1 MSKGGKRAKSASKRR
16 PSPQQKNP
24 PPEKRSPRQK
34 QELSWVEKMI
44 VTLVKASP
52 FLFLGSCVIELV
64 VSFAGNITLVITAVG
79 PLLIAVIAAVSEDL
93 FKADKDDE
101 KPGEDDGLFDRIA
114 MGGRNIGYRIWT
126 NTRLTVLFAA
136 VAVLL
141 GSTALAAVHTGGH
154 ALNAAKEVVNR
165 LTAYEEPA
173 ADAGDTPHV
182 SPDPSSIVEEP
193 APEMPEEQTLEAVPG
208 QYVRL
213 LEPGRILELSDAERA
228 ELYYFAGEYAV
239 GREKSE
245 LEICSAVKKRIEA
258 LVNEKR
264 EDGFNQTEE
273 GDENRTAAKEA
284 SDDEKEMET
293 SDDLDKVI
301 GIRKTVYEAV
311 PGAEIAKLI
320 AENYNGYGLAYHS
333 IHGSKKTMEIYW
345 NESLTWYHNCL
356 TFQGSPGEISGILR
370 RIGMRYQDLAMIQE
384 FGSDEQIRATML
396 SKAYKSLAEYY
407 MTTG

>member
-16 PSPQQKNP
+16 PSPQQKKP

-34 QELSWVEKMI
+34 QELSWIEKVI
-44 VTLVKASP
+44 VTLFKASP

-64 VSFAGNITLVITAVG
+64 ASFAGNITLVITAAG
-79 PLLIAVIAAVSEDL
+79 PLLITVIAAVSEDL

-126 NTRLTVLFAA
+126 NTKLTVLFAV

-165 LTAYEEPA
+165 LTAYDKPA
-173 ADAGDTPHV
+173 ADAGDTPHF
-182 SPDPSSIVEEP
+182 SPDPSSVVEES
-193 APEMPEEQTLEAVPG
+193 APEVPEEQTLEAVPS

-213 LEPGRILELSDAERA
+213 LEPGRILELSDSERA

-245 LEICSAVKKRIEA
+245 LEICSAVKRRIEA
-258 LVNEKR
+258 LVNEGR
-264 EDGFNQTEE
+264 EDEFNQTEG
-273 GDENRTAAKEA
+273 GDENRTAAKRA
-284 SDDEKEMET
+284 SDDEEEMET
-293 SDDLDKVI
+293 SEDLDKVI
-301 GIRKTVYEAV
+301 GIRKNVYEAV

-333 IHGSKKTMEIYW
+333 IHGSKKTMESYW
-345 NESLTWYHNCL
+345 NESLTWYHDCL
-356 TFQGSPGEISGILR
+356 TFRGSLKGISGILN
-370 RIGMRYQDLAMIQE
+370 RIGTRYQDLAMIQKS
-384 FGSDEQIRATML
+384 GSDEQIRATML

-407 MTTG
+407 MATG